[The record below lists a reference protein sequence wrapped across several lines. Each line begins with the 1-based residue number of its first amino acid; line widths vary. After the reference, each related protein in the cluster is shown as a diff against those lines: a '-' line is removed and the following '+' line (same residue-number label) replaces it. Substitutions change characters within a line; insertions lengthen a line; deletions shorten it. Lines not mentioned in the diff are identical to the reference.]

1 MKNAIFTLVLSLF
14 SFLPAFAEYFYIE
27 NLDVQIELQEDG
39 SFWVH
44 ETIDVF
50 FTSPRRGIFR
60 SIPVNYRVED
70 LTQGQ
75 QQAKRDGL
83 IYDIFLDSISVE
95 GWEYKEVDSE
105 GYLNIRIG
113 TADKFIEGKQQY
125 KIHYR
130 VYNAINHFEYHSE
143 FYWNVIGTEWKVPI
157 HESSFRIILPRSV
170 PNPQQSY
177 RVFAGK
183 LGETEKVFTES
194 FDGILLQG
202 ESQRKLVAGEGASVA
217 LAFPEGY
224 IEKKSLPISVLADD
238 YYLKKWDADTSKKL

>member
-83 IYDIFLDSISVE
+83 I
-95 GWEYKEVDSE
+95 
-105 GYLNIRIG
+105 
-113 TADKFIEGKQQY
+113 
-125 KIHYR
+125 
-130 VYNAINHFEYHSE
+130 
-143 FYWNVIGTEWKVPI
+143 
-157 HESSFRIILPRSV
+157 
-170 PNPQQSY
+170 
-177 RVFAGK
+177 
-183 LGETEKVFTES
+183 
-194 FDGILLQG
+194 
-202 ESQRKLVAGEGASVA
+202 
-217 LAFPEGY
+217 
-224 IEKKSLPISVLADD
+224 
-238 YYLKKWDADTSKKL
+238 